1 MPNPESSATRP
12 QRPASATAD
21 RLQGLMT
28 DIGRGSA
35 TALDHLMRLCWA
47 DLVRYAARQ
56 LRDPDGARDVV
67 QEAFIQV
74 WQRRRSWRARGSAR
88 AYLYR
93 IVRNLIIDEQR
104 KLKTRRRWLERQAA
118 ADAPRPA
125 TPAEEL
131 DAKILADAFETA
143 VASLPPR
150 RREVFELVFQRGL
163 SHAEAAA
170 VMDISVPTVANQMSA
185 ALQSVRQAIKEG

>member
-1 MPNPESSATRP
+1 MPNSQSTTTRSQHPPPAT
-12 QRPASATAD
+12 TD
-21 RLQGLMT
+21 RVQELMA
-28 DIGRGSA
+28 DIGQGST
-35 TALDHLMRLCWA
+35 TALDRLMQLTWA

-56 LRDPDGARDVV
+56 LRDPDLARDVV

-74 WQRRRSWRARGSAR
+74 WQRRRIWTPRGSAR

-104 KLKTRRRWLERQAA
+104 KLKARRRWLERQAPV
-118 ADAPRPA
+118 DAPRPA

-143 VASLPPR
+143 VAALPPR

-163 SHAEAAA
+163 SHADAAA
-170 VMDISVPTVANQMSA
+170 VMGISVPTVANQMSA
-185 ALQSVRQAIKEG
+185 ALRAVRQAIKED